1 MGHSFLNLPTSFL
14 NLFTSS
20 PERDSHTNISDW
32 ESSFFLLALKPLPD
46 CFLGCHMLGNTK
58 YIICY
63 LSCLC
68 HLWFYRTLLHSPES
82 SFPRLKSHRLLT
94 LLSEETTSNHW
105 ASVYLYSSSLFLHC
119 DPFKQV
125 TEIACGIQEMNRELM
140 HSHHKVTVCNVTGH
154 KTSVSGLGVKT
165 W

>member
-1 MGHSFLNLPTSFL
+1 MLLMHFSFLNLPTFFL

-20 PERDSHTNISDW
+20 PQRDSHKYVW
-32 ESSFFLLALKPLPD
+32 LRKLFFLFSLKPLPD
-46 CFLGCHMLGNTK
+46 SFLGSHVLGNTK

-94 LLSEETTSNHW
+94 LLSEEATSNHW
-105 ASVYLYSSSLFLHC
+105 VSVNLYSSSLFLHC

-125 TEIACGIQEMNRELM
+125 TEIVCGIQEMNRELK
-140 HSHHKVTVCNVTGH
+140 HSHN
-154 KTSVSGLGVKT
+154 
-165 W
+165 